1 MRCSELLSIIST
13 MSHNENDI
21 LGILSFTLDNLNM
34 LMYCDFLMAPLA
46 AIRKILMLKEN
57 DCVYKVTVSPTCFGS
72 VK

>member
-46 AIRKILMLKEN
+46 AIRKILMLKKMI
-57 DCVYKVTVSPTCFGS
+57 VYTKSQFLQLVLAV
-72 VK
+72 